1 MTAKLFSPS
10 SSFGVPSGGRG
21 CVPFC
26 GSIRG
31 RNACVHALS
40 RRSLLFGFRARTRAR
55 LAREA
60 ARLRV
65 AGTGTAS
72 VDGTVSVAYLVFN
85 TIMNLTTQEAQVAY
99 FRSVAAHLEPGSC
112 FVIEVGVPELA
123 AAATGRDHP
132 RLQRK
137 RDQLGLRRV
146 RRRQPGP
153 HLSPLRARRR
163 TRRAALDSL
172 PRRLAR
178 RGWARRFRSCACP
191 RVGGPAGAG
200 AMGAV
205 RSFAARWRR
214 TVRLEENWRP

>member
-1 MTAKLFSPS
+1 LSPCHRSTSTSASPRGTTPTPRAKPGADEIEVTIGDFATTPVEGRFS
-10 SSFGVPSGGRG
+10 
-21 CVPFC
+21 
-26 GSIRG
+26 I
-31 RNACVHALS
+31 
-40 RRSLLFGFRARTRAR
+40 
-55 LAREA
+55 
-60 ARLRV
+60 
-65 AGTGTAS
+65 
-72 VDGTVSVAYLVFN
+72 AYLVFN

-153 HLSPLRARRR
+153 HLHHFELVDERVE
-163 TRRAALDSL
+163 
-172 PRRLAR
+172 RLSIPFRDAWPAEGG
-178 RGWARRFRSCACP
+178 RGGSGLVRCP